1 MTVDVSVVPELA
13 AIVTLGILTIDGASV
28 REGDAALG
36 AALEKAAQQIRA
48 GTEPPGGGGTPPSM
62 DVVPSRNMYK
72 RFGIDPTKTR
82 PSSEAL
88 LRRVRKGNPLPRIN
102 SLVDISNWCSVEL
115 QWCYGLYDL
124 SKVAPPVELRRGRA
138 GEEYPGI
145 RKDAVH
151 LEGRPALVDASGPFG
166 NPTSDAARTMVTPAT
181 TTAMYVIFA
190 PAGTPRDRVDRA
202 LSVTAARA
210 AEFTGAR
217 ETGRAII

>member
-1 MTVDVSVVPELA
+1 MTVDVSVA
-13 AIVTLGILTIDGASV
+13 AEIAPIVTLGILTIDGATV
-28 REGDAALG
+28 REDDAALG
-36 AALEKAAQQIRA
+36 AALERAAQQIRT
-48 GTEPPGGGGTPPSM
+48 GSEP
-62 DVVPSRNMYK
+62 DVAPSRSMYK
-72 RFGIDPTKTR
+72 RLGIDPTKTR

-124 SKVAPPVELRRGRA
+124 STVVPPVELRRGRA
-138 GEEYPGI
+138 GEAYPGI

-166 NPTSDAARTMVTPAT
+166 NPTSDSARTMVTPAT

-202 LSVTAARA
+202 LSLTGARA
-210 AEFTGAR
+210 AEFTGAC